1 MTYQIKELLLA
12 DGDSP
17 FGEWFGSLEAVAA
30 AKVRVAVSRMEQGN
44 LSNVEWFR
52 GIGEYKIDWGPGLRI
67 YLAKDGLKIVILIG
81 GGTKKRQQQDIDRR
95 WRCGRT
101 TSTARHQPTKERSD
115 MALTRDFKETV
126 AARVQSDPAFAEA
139 LLDEAITLFVNGE
152 PESAKLILRDLVNA
166 TVGFEALADEIHKPA
181 KSLHR
186 MLSKSGNPTMTNVSA
201 IFAAIKRA
209 LKVEVRAQVVM
220 A

>member
-1 MTYQIKELLLA
+1 
-12 DGDSP
+12 
-17 FGEWFGSLEAVAA
+17 
-30 AKVRVAVSRMEQGN
+30 
-44 LSNVEWFR
+44 
-52 GIGEYKIDWGPGLRI
+52 
-67 YLAKDGLKIVILIG
+67 
-81 GGTKKRQQQDIDRR
+81 
-95 WRCGRT
+95 
-101 TSTARHQPTKERSD
+101 

-126 AARVQSDPAFAEA
+126 AARVQSDPAFAQA

-166 TVGFEALADEIHKPA
+166 TVGFEALAEEIHKPA

-186 MLSKSGNPTMTNVSA
+186 MLSKSGNPTMANVSA

>member
-1 MTYQIKELLLA
+1 MSKKTPGA
-12 DGDSP
+12 RTRAAMA
-17 FGEWFGSLEAVAA
+17 EARAMA
-30 AKVRVAVSRMEQGN
+30 
-44 LSNVEWFR
+44 
-52 GIGEYKIDWGPGLRI
+52 
-67 YLAKDGLKIVILIG
+67 
-81 GGTKKRQQQDIDRR
+81 
-95 WRCGRT
+95 RT
-101 TSTARHQPTKERSD
+101 G
-115 MALTRDFKETV
+115 DFKETI
-126 AARVQSDPAFAEA
+126 AARVQSDPAFA
-139 LLDEAITLFVNGE
+139 ITPFVNGE

-166 TVGFEALADEIHKPA
+166 TVGFEALAEEIHKPA

>member
-1 MTYQIKELLLA
+1 
-12 DGDSP
+12 
-17 FGEWFGSLEAVAA
+17 
-30 AKVRVAVSRMEQGN
+30 
-44 LSNVEWFR
+44 
-52 GIGEYKIDWGPGLRI
+52 
-67 YLAKDGLKIVILIG
+67 
-81 GGTKKRQQQDIDRR
+81 
-95 WRCGRT
+95 
-101 TSTARHQPTKERSD
+101 

-186 MLSKSGNPTMTNVSA
+186 MLSKSGNQTMTNVSA